1 MVSKIKKIRVRSHKI
16 QLICMHDASHTYNNI
31 MMPKKV
37 QYLWGQPTI
46 MLLTRCKHI
55 SASVQCRWWWWKM
68 GFAYLHCDCSLS
80 LFALKVHLMCFNNA
94 KKQILLRSSS
104 SATHKNGG
112 GFYYKFYQQFC
123 SHKMFISFPLSS
135 SHVLSCF
142 FDTAKTLKSKIQN
155 LSKFELKINGKFSL

>member
-1 MVSKIKKIRVRSHKI
+1 MVSKTKKIRVRSHKI

-68 GFAYLHCDCSLS
+68 GFAYLHCDSSLS
-80 LFALKVHLMCFNNA
+80 LPQKYTWCALIMQKSKFRFVH
-94 KKQILLRSSS
+94 
-104 SATHKNGG
+104 HH
-112 GFYYKFYQQFC
+112 QQRIKTEVVFIIN
-123 SHKMFISFPLSS
+123 FISNFAAIKCLLVF
-135 SHVLSCF
+135 H
-142 FDTAKTLKSKIQN
+142 
-155 LSKFELKINGKFSL
+155 